1 VAATFGRQTCPFCGA
16 LLDERSRWCKT
27 CRLSIP
33 TYREVVAPVV
43 GSREFRRADV
53 ILSDSRIFQLLMYL
67 IAFFFRLSV
76 EAPAFAFVDAAV
88 LVSMGA
94 VITNL
99 GGAVGGI
106 VAIGI
111 MLFLEYFVVDPA
123 FQLGVERWNGVFEL
137 FLLYAT
143 VASAGAL
150 RLRERNRRL
159 SDVPPR

>member
-1 VAATFGRQTCPFCGA
+1 MAATFGRQTCPFCGA
-16 LLDERSRWCKT
+16 LLDGHSRWCET

-33 TYREVVAPVV
+33 TYREVAPGE

-53 ILSDSRIFQLLMYL
+53 ILSDSRTFQFLMCL
-67 IAFFFRLSV
+67 IVFFFRLSV
-76 EAPAFAFVDAAV
+76 EAPAFALVDAAG

-99 GGAVGGI
+99 VGVTRGI

-111 MLFLEYFVVDPA
+111 MLFFEYFVVDPA
-123 FQLGVERWNGVFEL
+123 FQLGVKGWSGVFEL

-150 RLRERNRRL
+150 LLRERNRRP